1 MPFSLRRYQTVNRF
15 CLNPVSYHGYGAIES
30 VPAEIKGHRFKK
42 GLICTDA
49 DLVKFKVIDNI
60 TKLLDKEGLGYAV
73 YDHIKPNPTI
83 ENVLEGVEGY
93 EKMSQEEYREA
104 AIKAVSK
111 LSEDVEIPTSLKGI
125 VKEEDLDFLADSA
138 MADACMG
145 GNPRTPTKEE
155 VITLYKS
162 LM

>member
-1 MPFSLRRYQTVNRF
+1 MANRF

-30 VPAEIKGHRFKK
+30 IPAEIKGHRFKK
-42 GLICTDA
+42 RLVCTDA
-49 DLVKFKVIDNI
+49 DLVKFKVIDNV
-60 TKLLDKEGLGYAV
+60 TKLLDKEGLEYAV

-125 VKEEDLDFLADSA
+125 IKEENLDFLADSA

-145 GNPRTPTKEE
+145 GDPHTPTKEE
-155 VITLYKS
+155 AIALYKN

>member
-1 MPFSLRRYQTVNRF
+1 MNWSISIRRKGKRANIVESGEGVINALPFSLRDIQRSIRF

-49 DLVKFKVIDNI
+49 DLVKFKVIDNV
-60 TKLLDKEGLGYAV
+60 TRLLDKEGLEYAV

-111 LSEDVEIPTSLKGI
+111 LSERTS
-125 VKEEDLDFLADSA
+125 ESPLA
-138 MADACMG
+138 
-145 GNPRTPTKEE
+145 
-155 VITLYKS
+155 
-162 LM
+162 

>member
-1 MPFSLRRYQTVNRF
+1 MANRF
-15 CLNPVSYHGYGAIES
+15 CLNPVSCHGYGAIES

-49 DLVKFKVIDNI
+49 DLVKFKVIDNV
-60 TKLLDKEGLGYAV
+60 TKLLDKEGLEYAV

-111 LSEDVEIPTSLKGI
+111 LSEDVGIPTSLKGI

-145 GNPRTPTKEE
+145 GDPYTPTKEE
-155 VITLYKS
+155 VIALYKS